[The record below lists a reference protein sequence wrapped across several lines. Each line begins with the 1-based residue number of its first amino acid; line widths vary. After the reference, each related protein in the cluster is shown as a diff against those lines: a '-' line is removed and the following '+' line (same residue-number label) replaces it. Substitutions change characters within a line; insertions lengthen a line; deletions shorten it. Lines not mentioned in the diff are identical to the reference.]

1 MIGVEYLL
9 IGIAVILLFLIYYI
23 YHKDVQNAK
32 QIRRIAMAV
41 ETLHKELYLLDKKL
55 SRHIYDTPLVEENAY
70 GDEVVHELEARIE
83 KLSQPLMASVNEMR
97 SALQQHREETEHKMQ
112 TLEEGI
118 RKLSLPTSVS
128 GMDDARIIALYQQ
141 GVDISGISKE
151 LRLSKP
157 EVEFVLK
164 LNKIR

>member
-1 MIGVEYLL
+1 MVGLEYLL
-9 IGIAVILLFLIYYI
+9 IGIALILLFLIYYI
-23 YHKDVQNAK
+23 YSKDVQNSQ

-41 ETLHKELYLLDKKL
+41 ESLHKELYLLEKKL
-55 SRHIYDTPLVEENAY
+55 SRHIHDTPVVEENRHH
-70 GDEVVHELEARIE
+70 DEIAHELEARVE
-83 KLSQPLMASVNEMR
+83 NLSRPLVASVNDIR
-97 SALQQHREETEHKMQ
+97 SALQQHRDETEHKIR
-112 TLEEGI
+112 TLEEGM

-141 GVDISGISKE
+141 GVDIAGISKE

>member
-1 MIGVEYLL
+1 MIGLEYLL
-9 IGIAVILLFLIYYI
+9 IGIAVILLILIYYV
-23 YHKDVQNAK
+23 YSKDMASAK

-41 ETLHKELYLLDKKL
+41 EELHKELYLLDKKL
-55 SRHIYDTPLVEENAY
+55 SRHIHETPIVQESLY
-70 GDEVVHELEARIE
+70 HEDMTHALEAQMHTIT
-83 KLSQPLMASVNEMR
+83 KPLTASINETR
-97 SALQQHREETEHKMQ
+97 DALQQYRDEIEDKIRV
-112 TLEEGI
+112 LEEGM

-141 GVDISGISKE
+141 GVDIAAISKE